1 MEGSAEQSVESE
13 AKHRDLSIKE
23 KWKEF
28 IWPHKT
34 EEERKE
40 YEEKVNNLT
49 SRWEKKEVIYRIVF
63 FFFSLFKNKMTD
75 IIPSSP
81 RK

>member
-1 MEGSAEQSVESE
+1 MESE

-40 YEEKVNNLT
+40 YEEKVANLT

-63 FFFSLFKNKMTD
+63 FFLSLFKNKMTD

>member
-34 EEERKE
+34 EEEQKE
-40 YEEKVNNLT
+40 YKVLKAGQKAEKEDTAKV
-49 SRWEKKEVIYRIVF
+49 
-63 FFFSLFKNKMTD
+63 
-75 IIPSSP
+75 PSI
-81 RK
+81 